1 MLGGLRGTMRLE
13 YLRQRLY
20 WAIGLGCFLTA
31 AVLYGVVYAPVL
43 KDLRAK
49 NIERRYMEK
58 QMDQARMN
66 LTLGR
71 QSAKIAGFARPE
83 KVTVVIEELVRRGK
97 EKGIN
102 FLSIT
107 PQMIEKGS
115 SFYKVQPVI
124 FEIKSTYEGLG
135 TFLGGLD
142 ELESGLVSV
151 RGFLTAPDESNPD
164 QLKTEL
170 TVVLYLAV

>member
-1 MLGGLRGTMRLE
+1 MRLE

-20 WAIGLGCFLTA
+20 AAIGLGCLLTA
-31 AVLYGVVYAPVL
+31 AALYWAVYSPVL
-43 KDLRAK
+43 KDLRTK
-49 NIERRYMEK
+49 DIERRYMEK

-66 LTLGR
+66 LALGR
-71 QSAKIAGFARPE
+71 KNAKVARFVRPE

-107 PQMIEKGS
+107 PQKMEKGNAL
-115 SFYKVQPVI
+115 YNLQPVI
-124 FEIKSTYEGLG
+124 FEIKSTYEALG

-151 RGFLTAPDESNPD
+151 RSFLTAPDESNRD

-170 TVVLYLAV
+170 AVVLYLTV